1 MKKFM
6 WTLST
11 LAMFGLLSCG
21 GGSEEAKALLNRLLR
36 VVGVPY
42 SIVVNICQDD
52 NDNGVCEAKELQ
64 TKVTINKGDDLNS
77 ILQKVSLTTEGEYF
91 LENYDPTKRIIME
104 IQDSTNVAVNQGKFS
119 FDYNPETQELSIL
132 QMMID
137 KGYLTPDD
145 VNAVREMPNVN
156 NFSEVLF
163 RDFETNLNTLGE
175 QDLSSPR
182 AVLANMSEMADE
194 LLANGV
200 RDTLPQAI
208 TNCNGDQ
215 TCVDEILAPV
225 SEELLIDENES
236 VVIKRT
242 ETGTLKQL
250 LSNKKFYTKGLDAE
264 GSIEL
269 YSNQFNSDATVYNWE
284 IIEGKNRGEKG
295 TNTVVIDGNKMT
307 DQTENEVYLLLGKY
321 PDYLLY
327 QNNNQE
333 AKLYFELASLKNDL
347 TQERSPHLSLEKL
360 IVGKTYYTTVCDS
373 YLKNGENVSNN
384 HVERLEFDLDRK
396 TFHISW
402 MQDGEMKRKVYSY
415 AIDGEILRLTVE
427 NGEKFTFKDIKDQAD
442 HISFSSGGNFW
453 KQEEDAQRSLDNGA
467 CQETERPQT
476 IGFTKEMILNK
487 VVYELAYVE
496 EDGTKGYGKTIYQSD
511 TLATRHEVALS
522 TEGEVVEDETFE
534 VHFSLDKGNIVYEAG
549 NDYIFWRFNSQ
560 DEHAWYITVQTDIG
574 NNGTI
579 DFSEDKILHFEKPA
593 DFPAEL

>member
-1 MKKFM
+1 M

-11 LAMFGLLSCG
+11 LVMFGLLSCG
-21 GGSEEAKALLNRLLR
+21 GGSEKAKELLNRLLR
-36 VVGVPY
+36 VVGIPY

-64 TKVTINKGDDLNS
+64 TKVTINKGDDLS
-77 ILQKVSLTTEGEYF
+77 MILQKVSLTENGEYF

-104 IQDSTNVAVNQGKFS
+104 IQDSSNVTLNQGKFN

-137 KGYLTPDD
+137 KGFLTPDD

-156 NFSEVLF
+156 NFYEVLF

-175 QDLSSPR
+175 QDLSTPR

-215 TCVDEILAPV
+215 TCLDETLAPV

-236 VVIKRT
+236 VVIKNS
-242 ETGTLKQL
+242 EIVAIKQL
-250 LSNKKFYTKGLDAE
+250 LANKTFYTKGLDDE
-264 GSIEL
+264 GRLEV
-269 YSNQFNSDATVYNWE
+269 YSNTFNQDVSMYTWE
-284 IIEGKNRGEKG
+284 VVEGKSKGEKG
-295 TNTVVIDGNKMT
+295 TNTVVIDGNKMI
-307 DQTENEVYLLLGKY
+307 DQTENEIYLLLGEY
-321 PDYLLY
+321 SDYLLY

-333 AKLYFELASLKNDL
+333 LKLYFELASLKSDL
-347 TQERSPHLSLEKL
+347 GKESPSDISLEKL
-360 IVGKTYYTTVCDS
+360 IVGKTYYTTACDS

-384 HVERLEFDLDRK
+384 HLERLEFDVDRK
-396 TFHISW
+396 TFYISW

-427 NGEKFTFKDIKDQAD
+427 NGEKFTFTDIREYSD
-442 HISFSSGGNFW
+442 HIAFSSGGNFW
-453 KQEEDAQRSLDNGA
+453 KQEKDAQKSLDNGA
-467 CQETERPQT
+467 CQETEQPQT

-487 VVYELAYVE
+487 VVYDLAYIE
-496 EDGTKGYGKTIYQSD
+496 EDGTKGYGKTTYQSD

-534 VHFSLDKGNIVYEAG
+534 VNFSLDKGNIVYEAG
-549 NDYIFWRFNSQ
+549 DDYIFWRFNSQ